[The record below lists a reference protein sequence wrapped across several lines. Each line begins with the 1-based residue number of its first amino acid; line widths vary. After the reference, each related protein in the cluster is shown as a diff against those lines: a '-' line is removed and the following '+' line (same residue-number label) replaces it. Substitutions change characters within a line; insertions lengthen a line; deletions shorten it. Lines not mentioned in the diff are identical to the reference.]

1 MSVLGF
7 AGGEIMEIQLKGI
20 DELIKKL
27 GSINAMKALGPPM
40 RKAMFR
46 LQAGIS
52 PYPPAPANSKYV
64 RTTTLGKRWTTD
76 VDVRS
81 DEITGKVGNNT
92 EYAPQVQSAKFQKP
106 IFKRIGW
113 KTDRQVLDQELP
125 AIIKDFE
132 EAVAGEVDK

>member
-1 MSVLGF
+1 
-7 AGGEIMEIQLKGI
+7 MEIQLKGI
-20 DELIKKL
+20 GELINKL
-27 GSINAMKALGPPM
+27 GSINAMKALESPM

-64 RTTTLGKRWTTD
+64 RTNTLGRRWTTD

-81 DEITGKVGNNT
+81 DEITGTAGNNT
-92 EYAPQVQSAKFQKP
+92 EYAPRVQSARFQRP

-125 AIIKDFE
+125 AIVKDFQ
-132 EAVAGEVDK
+132 EAVDKEVNG